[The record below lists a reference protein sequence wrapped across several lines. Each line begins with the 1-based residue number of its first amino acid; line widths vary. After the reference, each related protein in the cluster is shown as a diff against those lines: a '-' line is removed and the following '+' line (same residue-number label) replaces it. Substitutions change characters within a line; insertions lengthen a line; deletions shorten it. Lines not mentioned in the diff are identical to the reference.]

1 MEFNPLHL
9 PPPETLFAATLY
21 LATKYAKSGC
31 PRVCH
36 MIMRQLMCIL
46 NHPSESVSPALR
58 DTCRRLHAEWSRI
71 AAERVQTQEL
81 TSGGIVESIE
91 SIH

>member
-1 MEFNPLHL
+1 MEPKFVEL
-9 PPPETLFAATLY
+9 PQPETLFAATLY
-21 LATKYAKSGC
+21 LATNYAKSGC

-58 DTCRRLHAEWSRI
+58 ETCRRLHAEWARI
-71 AAERVQTQEL
+71 ASERVLVQERI
-81 TSGGIVESIE
+81 SNGIVESIE